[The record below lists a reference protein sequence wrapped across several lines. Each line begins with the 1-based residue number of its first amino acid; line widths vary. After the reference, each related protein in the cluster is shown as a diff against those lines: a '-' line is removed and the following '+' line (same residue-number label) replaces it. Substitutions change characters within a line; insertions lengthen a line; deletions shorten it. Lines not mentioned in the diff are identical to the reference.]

1 MKILIAALLIAM
13 IGLGAGVQAQT
24 ILSSSIMEQTTL
36 DATAPCSFCA
46 HWRYSRAT
54 QTLYRW
60 NTVAEEWQAFSPNN
74 AGSGLTY
81 NAGSI
86 DLGGTVDQ
94 NTSIDASTFDFEI
107 IADELSLSSASINL
121 GSLPSTN
128 TDINLPDAT
137 VRFLGADDIRIPTGS
152 RFFVQNDL
160 LTFNKGLAID
170 LNNITEL
177 TTINL
182 QASFSKEGYLLL
194 GATSQGAP
202 PANGYLGYNTTSGA
216 LAIYDGSW
224 TDIGSG
230 GGGSAFW
237 EDASGTVRTV
247 SSSAG
252 LDFVF
257 GSSSTEDTG
266 NSTEDHRMFFDNSK
280 GALYAGEWTSTQAN
294 DVNRGFNSI
303 NLSRNSITS
312 GYTSASIGGENNDI
326 DGSGSV
332 AVACDDCISD
342 GSSGNSVL
350 TGKDARSTLENDHV
364 HGGGGDFQ
372 LGHHQYR
379 RLIAWKDHSG
389 TGTATLHLNGTNADL
404 VIPNNTIWAGQ
415 CECSA
420 IVKTAG
426 TGTSVGDHKF
436 YQGRFTAKNIAGS
449 VSFGNVQFVNTT
461 DGLMD
466 SSSFDSSS
474 LNMVND
480 DTNNAL
486 TIQITNIPGSVTSIT
501 HITCT
506 LHITETGY

>member
-1 MKILIAALLIAM
+1 MKNTIAALLIVM

-36 DATAPCSFCA
+36 DTNAPCSFCA

-94 NTSIDASTFDFEI
+94 NTTLDATTFDFEI
-107 IADELSLSSASINL
+107 LSSELSLSSPVINL
-121 GSLPSTN
+121 GLLPSSN

-137 VRFLGADDIRIPTGS
+137 VRFLGADDIRIATGS
-152 RFFVQNDL
+152 RFLVQNDL
-160 LTFNKGLAID
+160 LTFNNGLAID

-194 GATSQGAP
+194 GATSQGVP

-230 GGGSAFW
+230 SGGSAFW

-266 NSTEDHRMFFDNSK
+266 SSTEDHRMFFDNSK
-280 GALYAGEWTSTQAN
+280 GALYAGEWQGTQAN
-294 DVNRGFNSI
+294 DANRGFNSV

-312 GYTSASIGGENNDI
+312 AYTSASIGGENNEI

-332 AVACDDCISD
+332 AVACNNCISD
-342 GSSGNSVL
+342 GSSANSVL
-350 TGKDARSTLENDHV
+350 TGKSARSTLENDHV
-364 HGGGGDFQ
+364 HAGGGDFQ

-379 RLIAWKDHSG
+379 RLIAWKDHTG
-389 TGTATLHLNGTNADL
+389 TGNAVLHLNGINADL
-404 VIPNNTIWAGQ
+404 VIPNNTMWAGQ

-426 TGTSVGDHKF
+426 TGTNVGEHKF
-436 YQGRFTAKNIAGS
+436 YQGRFVGKNISGFTTVAWI
-449 VSFGNVQFVNTT
+449 NTT
-461 DGLMD
+461 DASMS
-466 SSSFDSSS
+466 SSSFSSSS
-474 LNMVND
+474 LALTPDDVND
-480 DTNNAL
+480 A
-486 TIQITNIPGSVTSIT
+486 ITVIITSIPGSSTSIT
-501 HITCT
+501 HLTCT

>member
-1 MKILIAALLIAM
+1 MKNTIAALLIAM
-13 IGLGAGVQAQT
+13 IGLGVGLQAQT

-36 DATAPCSFCA
+36 DTNAPCSFCA

-74 AGSGLTY
+74 AGSGLNY

-86 DLGGTVDQ
+86 DLGGAVTGYTHLDGILHDFAIT
-94 NTSIDASTFDFEI
+94 TSRFDV
-107 IADELSLSSASINL
+107 
-121 GSLPSTN
+121 STN
-128 TDINLPDAT
+128 LMRLGQFPATDLTIRFPVARVRFDSLNEFQVLANNQVGLYNNLLDLTYGLAVDINNA
-137 VRFLGADDIRIPTGS
+137 
-152 RFFVQNDL
+152 
-160 LTFNKGLAID
+160 
-170 LNNITEL
+170 TEL
-177 TTINL
+177 TTINYNAL
-182 QASFSKEGYLLL
+182 FSKQGYLKL

-216 LAIYDGSW
+216 LAMYDGSW

-237 EDASGTVRTV
+237 ENASGTVRTV
-247 SSSAG
+247 SSSAA

-266 NSTEDHRMFFDNSK
+266 NSTEDARLFFDNSK
-280 GALYAGEWTSTQAN
+280 AALYAGEWQGTQAN
-294 DVNRGFNSI
+294 DVNRGLNSV
-303 NLSRNSITS
+303 NFTRNAITS

-326 DGSGSV
+326 DGDGSV
-332 AVACDDCISD
+332 AVACKDCISD
-342 GSSGNSVL
+342 GSSENSVL

-379 RLIAWKDHSG
+379 RLVAWKDHSG
-389 TGTATLHLNGTNADL
+389 TGNAVLHLNGINADL
-404 VIPNNTIWAGQ
+404 VIPNNTMWAGQ

-426 TGTSVGDHKF
+426 TGTNVGEHKF
-436 YQGRFTAKNIAGS
+436 YQGRFVGKNISGFTTVAWI
-449 VSFGNVQFVNTT
+449 NTT
-461 DGLMD
+461 DASMS
-466 SSSFDSSS
+466 SSSFSSSS
-474 LNMVND
+474 LALTPDDVND
-480 DTNNAL
+480 A
-486 TIQITNIPGSVTSIT
+486 ITVIITSIPGSATSIT
-501 HITCT
+501 HLTCT